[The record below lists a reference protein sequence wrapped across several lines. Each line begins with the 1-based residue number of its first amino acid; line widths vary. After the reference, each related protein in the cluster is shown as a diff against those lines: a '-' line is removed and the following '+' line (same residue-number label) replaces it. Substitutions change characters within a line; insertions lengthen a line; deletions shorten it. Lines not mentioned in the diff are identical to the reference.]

1 MKTMKKVFA
10 VVLVGAMGLS
20 LAACGGKKAKQL
32 TAKEFKKVMKAEDYS
47 VSEGNDDDYEEYL
60 IAVDEDKEIQVNYY
74 LFEVYGGGEKG
85 RVINKSSRSE
95 WKDEYDMDGSVKKSG
110 NKFVADLSGEDDD
123 GDEGGIYLVCVRSG
137 EMVITATTYEV
148 DKSTKKKVDSI
159 IDTLCY

>member
-47 VSEGNDDDYEEYL
+47 VSEGDDDDYEEYL

-74 LFEVYGGGEKG
+74 LFEDSGDAKDYFEEGIDTME
-85 RVINKSSRSE
+85 E